1 MILHESLFVASIGR
15 EPKKMKVTNPLLS
28 IDCAKICCKR
38 ALLATGVAAILLG
51 CAANPS
57 PQGVTDPNEPA
68 NREIHAFNRGVDRV
82 LLRPAS
88 GAYGAVLPEPVMR
101 GVSNFASNLD
111 APGDVA
117 NNILQGRLGHAGQN
131 TLRFAVN
138 TIVGIGGLFDA
149 ATALG
154 LPGKPTDFGETL
166 HIWGAPE
173 GNYTELP
180 FIGPSTE
187 RDFVGI
193 IVDVALN
200 PVRLALPKPEAGYA
214 TVAKVASKLGD
225 RDRYSETVD
234 SILYDSADSYAQA
247 RLLYLQN
254 RRFALGQTA
263 GDDSFVDPYED
274 PYAE

>member
-1 MILHESLFVASIGR
+1 MN
-15 EPKKMKVTNPLLS
+15 VTNPLLS
-28 IDCAKICCKR
+28 FARLKIGGGR
-38 ALLATGVAAILLG
+38 ALMATVVAVTVAG
-51 CAANPS
+51 CASNGV
-57 PQGVTDPNEPA
+57 PQGVNDPDEAA
-68 NREIHAFNRGVDRV
+68 NRKVHAFNRGVDKALV
-82 LLRPAS
+82 RPAA
-88 GAYGAVLPEPVMR
+88 GAYGAVLPEPIKR

-117 NNILQGRLGHAGQN
+117 NNILQGRLGNAGQN

-138 TIVGIGGLFDA
+138 SIVGIGGLFDV

-154 LPGKPTDFGETL
+154 LPAKPTDFGETL
-166 HIWGAPE
+166 YVWGAPE
-173 GNYTELP
+173 GNYVEVPL
-180 FIGPSTE
+180 IGPSTQ

-200 PVRLALPKPEAGYA
+200 PVRLALPNPEAGYA
-214 TVAKVASKLGD
+214 TAAKVASKLGD

-234 SILYDSADSYAQA
+234 SILYGSADSYAQT

-254 RRFALGQTA
+254 RRFALGQTPA
-263 GDDSFVDPYED
+263 DEGFVDPYED

>member
-1 MILHESLFVASIGR
+1 MI
-15 EPKKMKVTNPLLS
+15 VTYPLLS
-28 IDCAKICCKR
+28 FDRTKICCGR
-38 ALLATGVAAILLG
+38 ALLATVVVAALSS
-51 CAANPS
+51 CAPNNA
-57 PQGVTDPNEPA
+57 PQGFADPNETA
-68 NREIHAFNRGVDRV
+68 NREIHAFNRGVDRALV
-82 LLRPAS
+82 RPAA
-88 GAYGAVLPEPVMR
+88 GAYGSVLPEPVKR
-101 GVSNFASNLD
+101 GVANFASNLD

-117 NNILQGRLGHAGQN
+117 NYILQGRLGDAGQN

-166 HIWGAPE
+166 HVWGAGE
-173 GNYTELP
+173 GNYVELP
-180 FIGPSTE
+180 FVGPSTE
-187 RDFVGI
+187 RDLVGL
-193 IVDVALN
+193 IVDVVLN
-200 PVRLALPKPEAGYA
+200 PVRLALPQPEAGYS

-234 SILYDSADSYAQA
+234 SILYESADSYAQA

-274 PYAE
+274 PYAQ